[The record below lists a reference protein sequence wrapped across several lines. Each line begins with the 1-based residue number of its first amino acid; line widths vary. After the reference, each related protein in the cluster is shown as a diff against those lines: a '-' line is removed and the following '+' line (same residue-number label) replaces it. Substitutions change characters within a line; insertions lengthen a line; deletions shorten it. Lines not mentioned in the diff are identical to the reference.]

1 MPHKMIATKETKSHA
16 QALLGMAKDEAKIA
30 DTVEAG
36 ARRPPPREDGLR
48 RSLPQKAV
56 GRYTSDAPRPPKSL
70 YDDDDDEECSAGSS
84 SVDDEFLSYLSGS
97 GSTPP
102 PVPPLPSVVTMVPA
116 SARSETNRAS
126 VEASMMQATAGLGN
140 ASRRTMLVADMPA
153 DAAPADPTAARRGA
167 GGQHHHQHDKAQH
180 QQNQIE

>member
-1 MPHKMIATKETKSHA
+1 MMIATKKSKSHA

-70 YDDDDDEECSAGSS
+70 YDDDDEECSAGSS
-84 SVDDEFLSYLSGS
+84 SVDDEFLSYLSS
-97 GSTPP
+97 DTPP
-102 PVPPLPSVVTMVPA
+102 PIPPPLSVVTMVPA
-116 SARSETNRAS
+116 SARSESNRAS
-126 VEASMMQATAGLGN
+126 VDASMMQATAGLGD
-140 ASRRTMLVADMPA
+140 ASQSA
-153 DAAPADPTAARRGA
+153 
-167 GGQHHHQHDKAQH
+167 
-180 QQNQIE
+180 